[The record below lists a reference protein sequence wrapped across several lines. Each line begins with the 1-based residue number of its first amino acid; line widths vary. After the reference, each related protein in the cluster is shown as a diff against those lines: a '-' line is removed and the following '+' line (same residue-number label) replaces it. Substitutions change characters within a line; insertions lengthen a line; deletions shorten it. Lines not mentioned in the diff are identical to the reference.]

1 MPSRKPVDPEK
12 LLKAA
17 LSAALPN
24 GVYVAA
30 EAETDIST
38 RQQAVIF
45 HAGTGAPARNADP
58 RLSGF
63 YLTTVVALAR
73 SQSEA
78 ASLAWKAFDAVIDME
93 QKRISDLGFVS
104 SVDVELLPVR
114 SPVDRTVNVKAF
126 TQYNMQFT
134 IRLRPV

>member
-1 MPSRKPVDPEK
+1 MPHKRVNPEK

-24 GVYVAA
+24 EVYVGPNADTDLSTKTSAVLYGAVNGVPAA
-30 EAETDIST
+30 
-38 RQQAVIF
+38 
-45 HAGTGAPARNADP
+45 NADP

-63 YLTTVVALAR
+63 YVVAISVLHR
-73 SQSEA
+73 NREEA
-78 ASLAWKAFDAVIDME
+78 SDLSDKVFDVVVDLE

-104 SVDVELLPVR
+104 SVDVENLPVR
-114 SPVDRTVNVKAF
+114 SPVDRTVNVKTF